1 MIIGRG
7 PIYAPNTSNPS
18 LYRVTTHVSATTPA
32 ILRET
37 SEGTSYQTVRL
48 VFRPYTQLRRPIC
61 TSESLRTSTGVSSG
75 FVPTG
80 NSSPSFGSQRGRSRY
95 TCSCPR
101 RAPRSSERG
110 SSDFALTSTRG
121 YRNTLSARVRA
132 RLLGPCF
139 KTGRMEPHFRSDRE
153 SRGILSSGL
162 RFSYG

>member
-1 MIIGRG
+1 M
-7 PIYAPNTSNPS
+7 
-18 LYRVTTHVSATTPA
+18 
-32 ILRET
+32 
-37 SEGTSYQTVRL
+37 VRL

-61 TSESLRTSTGVSSG
+61 TSESLLTSTAVSSG

-95 TCSCPR
+95 TYSCPR

-121 YRNTLSARVRA
+121 YRDTLSARVRA

-162 RFSYG
+162 RFSYASDRLTQCRLHQCGWGRERRTTNNRIRPGWDFPNFS